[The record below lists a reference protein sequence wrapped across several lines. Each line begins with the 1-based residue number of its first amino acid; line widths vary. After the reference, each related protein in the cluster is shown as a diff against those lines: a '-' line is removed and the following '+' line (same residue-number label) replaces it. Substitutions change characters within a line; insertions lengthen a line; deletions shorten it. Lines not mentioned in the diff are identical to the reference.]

1 MTNRVSALRL
11 GVLLVGLALLAGG
24 DARAGA
30 GPNAFANCFT
40 TPGTSMCYGNFAG
53 FANDS
58 DPNSYAGFDTNS
70 NYFSA
75 HLAGQDYT
83 CTVSS
88 TLYPSVLAMW
98 PQTTSFRAGLFF
110 MSWDSSGICSSLSFF
125 NASDY

>member
-11 GVLLVGLALLAGG
+11 GVLLVGLALLTAG

-30 GPNAFANCFT
+30 APQAFASCFT
-40 TPGTSMCYGNFAG
+40 TPGTSMCWGTFTG
-53 FANDS
+53 FQNDS
-58 DPNSYAGFDTNS
+58 DPNSFAGFDTNS

-83 CTVSS
+83 CAVSS
-88 TLYPSVLAMW
+88 TLYPQVLAAW
-98 PQTTSFRAGLFF
+98 PQTTSFKGLFV
-110 MSWDSSGICSSLSFF
+110 MSWDADGVCSSLSFF